1 MKVFQR
7 YLCELCA
14 NAIVRARGQDE
25 YEFVICAQN
34 TIDFPLSR
42 KCSDFTLEEMMLE

>member
-1 MKVFQR
+1 MKFFQR

-14 NAIVRARGQDE
+14 NAIVRAHRQDE

-34 TIDFPLSR
+34 TNGFPLSR
-42 KCSDFTLEEMMLE
+42 KCSNFTLEEMMVE